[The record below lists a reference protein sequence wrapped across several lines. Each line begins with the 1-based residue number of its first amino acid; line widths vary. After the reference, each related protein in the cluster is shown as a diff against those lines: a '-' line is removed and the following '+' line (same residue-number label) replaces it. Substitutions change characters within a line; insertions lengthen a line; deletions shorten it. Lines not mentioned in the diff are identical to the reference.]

1 MPHTSKLYK
10 SYKCCYKQCN
20 LLSEYRDNSIFFFI
34 KLTLLFMI
42 NLYNKF
48 FISLGV
54 LQMMQTRINSL
65 KASVE
70 RQDFSALVNSIHWK

>member
-1 MPHTSKLYK
+1 MLNLYK
-10 SYKCCYKQCN
+10 
-20 LLSEYRDNSIFFFI
+20 
-34 KLTLLFMI
+34 
-42 NLYNKF
+42 KF